1 MKKIYHLLISSIL
14 AFGLAACGG
23 QNAQT
28 PQDKSTE
35 KATQELSMP
44 GKGVQVQALQSPLPE
59 ETFQT
64 MLINEALSRL
74 GYEILPIKEVSYT
87 TTYTAVANGDATYMA
102 VNWDPQ
108 RKELYENSGG
118 DKVFFRKG
126 HYIKGAAEGYLI
138 DKKTADKYNIKTLD
152 QLKDPEIAKAFD
164 NDGDG
169 KADLMGCE
177 AGWASETVIEHHIDT
192 FGLRDTVKQHQGQYS
207 AMIADVV
214 ARYEAGQPV
223 FYYTWVPYW
232 LSAKLVPGKDVVW
245 LQVPYSAHPDGLDT
259 EQPNGANYGF
269 ISNNERIIANRVF
282 AEQNPAA
289 ATIFALA
296 ELPIADVSAENLLIA
311 QGEDTDE
318 HIRQHTLNW
327 IKANQEKFD
336 GWLAQARKAA
346 Q

>member
-1 MKKIYHLLISSIL
+1 MNRLTQTFISAIIGFSL
-14 AFGLAACGG
+14 ASCGG
-23 QNAQT
+23 TQNTEQATNAQ
-28 PQDKSTE
+28 QDT
-35 KATQELSMP
+35 TTLSMP
-44 GKGVQVQALQSPLPE
+44 GKGVQVQALQSPLAE

-64 MLINEALSRL
+64 MLINEALRRL
-74 GYEILPIKEVSYT
+74 GYEILPIKEVAYT
-87 TTYTAVANGDATYMA
+87 TIYTAVANGDATFMT

-126 HYIKGAAEGYLI
+126 HYIEGAAEGYLI
-138 DKKTADKYNIKTLD
+138 DKKTADQYHIKTLD
-152 QLKDPEIAKAFD
+152 QLKDPEIAKQFD

-192 FGLRDTVKQHQGQYS
+192 FGLRDTVVQHQGQYS

-214 ARYEAGQPV
+214 ARHEAGKPV

-245 LQVPYSAHPDGLDT
+245 LQVPYSAHPNGLDT
-259 EQPNGANYGF
+259 EQANGANYGF
-269 ISNNERIIANRVF
+269 VSNNERIIANRIF
-282 AEQNPAA
+282 AEANPAA
-289 ATIFALA
+289 AAIFAEA
-296 ELPIADVSAENLLIA
+296 KLPIADVSAENLLIA
-311 QGEDTDE
+311 QGEDTEE

-327 IKANQEKFD
+327 IKANQGTFD
-336 GWLAQARKAA
+336 GWLAAARKAA
-346 Q
+346 E